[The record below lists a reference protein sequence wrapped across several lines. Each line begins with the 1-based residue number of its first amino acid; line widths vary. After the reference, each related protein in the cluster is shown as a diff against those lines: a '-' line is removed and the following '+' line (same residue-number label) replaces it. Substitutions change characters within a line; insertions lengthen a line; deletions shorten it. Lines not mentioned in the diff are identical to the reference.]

1 MKIFL
6 IAVAACC
13 STALAQPSAAPTF
26 PDGAAS
32 PNAGELRERLAGK
45 LIKVQLADGSSWRL
59 EYKANGYFYVNTSG
73 GFSDTGEWRT
83 EDGKL
88 CSKGRKITSNCNEV
102 RVVGDALYLK
112 RDSGEI
118 IQFVTAQ

>member
-1 MKIFL
+1 MKTFL
-6 IAVAACC
+6 IASVACC
-13 STALAQPSAAPTF
+13 SAAFAQPSEAPAF
-26 PDGAAS
+26 PDGAAP
-32 PNAGELRERLAGK
+32 PNAAELRERLAGK

-59 EYKANGYFYVNTSG
+59 EYKANGYFFVNTSR

-88 CSKGRKITSNCNEV
+88 CSKGRKINPSCNDV

-118 IQFVTAQ
+118 VQFVAQ